1 MFVHGLR
8 VMTMSRYVVRL
19 GSSKKSSA
27 IKELFINYL
36 KSKNCINAI
45 LEYLND
51 MFNVTQHAEEIIFV
65 AILVFV

>member
-45 LEYLND
+45 LKYLND
-51 MFNVTQHAEEIIFV
+51 IFNVK
-65 AILVFV
+65 